1 MTNRPYFTPGARR
14 LGIAAAS
21 GVVVV
26 EIVYLVVLLVGLATL
41 PSPDAPIGD
50 PWFTALEVLILGL
63 VPFLVLLMVCVHAWS
78 AEETRPHGLAAALF
92 MVLVAAVT
100 SAVHLGILT
109 LGRHDA
115 FAGLDWLFSFTWPSV
130 AYAMD
135 ILAWDLFF
143 PLAAFSAMPV
153 FGREP
158 GDRRIRLALAW
169 SGALALVGLAG
180 AFLGDM
186 RIRNIGILGYV
197 GVFPVAVVLIG
208 LRWRAYRPGTTRP

>member
-1 MTNRPYFTPGARR
+1 MTDRPYFTAGARR

-50 PWFTALEVLILGL
+50 PWFTALEVLILG
-63 VPFLVLLMVCVHAWS
+63 
-78 AEETRPHGLAAALF
+78 
-92 MVLVAAVT
+92 
-100 SAVHLGILT
+100 ILT

-115 FAGLDWLFSFTWPSV
+115 FAGLDWVFSFTWPSV

-197 GVFPVAVVLIG
+197 GVFPVAVALIG